1 MCWIAPDITP
11 VCAAT
16 EASLTQ
22 CSPTGFMYLS
32 LLMQLF
38 GNSSENSWVLCSVRN
53 VGKKRYPKDDVYI
66 EIFLILLIEAGPEEP
81 DITMVP
87 STVKTLAGSNI
98 DWKGKTLGGS
108 SAINYMVYM
117 RGNKLDYDG
126 WAAAGNPGWSYD
138 EVLPYFKKSENNREA
153 TNTKLHGI
161 SGPLSVV
168 KFPYIDNT
176 TEIIV
181 ESFKEKGLPLIDL
194 TSPNNL
200 GVNIAYSTSENG
212 KRQSANAAF
221 IKPIRQLR
229 SNLQILTDAFATKI
243 LIDPTSKTAFG
254 IKYQKNGIFFKA
266 IAKKEV
272 IISSGTYNSPK
283 LLMLSGIGHK
293 EYLENLKI
301 PVLADLQVGYNLQD
315 HVSTSGLVIA
325 LSDQLSNKVNRSQL
339 LYEVNE
345 YYKQG
350 PLKHGPLTTTSVCNT
365 VAFIKTNFTKENAPD
380 IQYHFIGEQVDFF
393 QDPASYLAS
402 NIFPMSFYDIIN
414 VYALLLDPK
423 SRGIIK
429 LNATNNIFGPPLIY
443 PGFFQVKEDMD
454 RIIEGMK
461 FAVGLEETIAFKSAG
476 ISFDRTKL
484 KGCQGMSWGSYDY
497 FACLLMHYT
506 TTIGHPVGTCKM
518 GPKADKDAVV
528 DAKLRVHGIKNLRVI
543 DASVMPKITRGN
555 TNAPTIMIA
564 EKGSDMIKND
574 HEKSK

>member
-1 MCWIAPDITP
+1 
-11 VCAAT
+11 
-16 EASLTQ
+16 
-22 CSPTGFMYLS
+22 MYLS

-38 GNSSENSWVLCSVRN
+38 GNSSENS
-53 VGKKRYPKDDVYI
+53 VGRINPFQPPIKPTNDEDLTKDNEELMEFDFVI
-66 EIFLILLIEAGPEEP
+66 VGGGSAGCVIANRLSEVKNWKILLIEAGPEEP

-98 DWKGKTLGGS
+98 DWKYSTQPDNYTCQSQKGHVCGMPRGKTLGGS

-272 IISSGTYNSPK
+272 IISS
-283 LLMLSGIGHK
+283 
-293 EYLENLKI
+293 
-301 PVLADLQVGYNLQD
+301 
-315 HVSTSGLVIA
+315 
-325 LSDQLSNKVNRSQL
+325 
-339 LYEVNE
+339 
-345 YYKQG
+345 
-350 PLKHGPLTTTSVCNT
+350 
-365 VAFIKTNFTKENAPD
+365 
-380 IQYHFIGEQVDFF
+380 
-393 QDPASYLAS
+393 
-402 NIFPMSFYDIIN
+402 
-414 VYALLLDPK
+414 
-423 SRGIIK
+423 
-429 LNATNNIFGPPLIY
+429 
-443 PGFFQVKEDMD
+443 VKEDMD